1 MTMSTDLFLFLVAYG
16 VIGGGGGFQAGFC
29 IYSVFHDCYEL
40 GSLVKK
46 GKLGYQLGLVGL
58 FCLPRIFWIGRLG
71 CSLRFNHDV
80 SAVLLPRYSIR
91 MLL

>member
-16 VIGGGGGFQAGFC
+16 VIGGFFRLGFVLH
-29 IYSVFHDCYEL
+29 SVLHDCYGL

-46 GKLGYQLGLVGL
+46 GKLGYLSGLVGL

-80 SAVLLPRYSIR
+80 PAVLLPRHGIR